1 MSFVDAL
8 NQYNSTV
15 PTTEESYELL
25 VQSQPTQSPVDPSSQ
40 QWEWQRQYD
49 ALRSSANMA
58 LGGYVSPYEGTGW
71 GGNPLVMNNLEKMFM
86 AAAESKL
93 DPMRMF
99 TSETTQ
105 LKTIGADQAK
115 ILRLFESKLKEALTE
130 KGKFG
135 LNEMDIEGLQALTA
149 GKNVLI
155 ATVKEQ
161 VAIQAKKAELKIKQ
175 QQAAASGSG
184 ISGRSNDGIDTSSP
198 YGFGR
203 SFIDNIF
210 NTPIPESTT
219 TNIPA
224 TIGTEATAETAAS
237 FIEGLTVGN
246 TVTNEAA
253 GYVLKVIIDGD
264 DDSSARFAMV
274 DKDDNEVSLPDQ
286 SLPDSSN
293 ITVNRDIDKAYG
305 DGLVPYDIIRK
316 Y

>member
-15 PTTEESYELL
+15 PSTEESYELL

-105 LKTIGADQAK
+105 LRTIGADQAK
-115 ILRLFESKLKEALTE
+115 ILRLFENKLRESLTE

-175 QQAAASGSG
+175 QQAAASGGG

-237 FIEGLTVGN
+237 FIEGLTVGD

-274 DKDDNEVSLPDQ
+274 DRDNNEVSLPDQ